1 MIQTPR
7 PLVIGTLQ
15 AVPRPAATG
24 AEPTSLSAA
33 RVLDNA
39 PPPAVDA
46 GGVQAS
52 VTGET
57 YTGLPVAVPTT
68 AVLDGA
74 ELPVG
79 PTGVRS
85 DGARAFAQI
94 LLERARA
101 QDSGLVEDRA
111 LRQVAEQALVEQL
124 IILTP
129 TGRVVPTRL
138 RQGSVT
144 VQIDIV
150 VTLPETASASLQAF
164 PSRSVP
170 AIGIA
175 VGVAGRVE
183 PDYLP
188 DLVAVAAIAYR

>member
-1 MIQTPR
+1 M
-7 PLVIGTLQ
+7 
-15 AVPRPAATG
+15 
-24 AEPTSLSAA
+24 SAA
-33 RVLDNA
+33 QMPGNA
-39 PPPAVDA
+39 PPSSIDA
-46 GGVQAS
+46 GGDQAS

-79 PTGVRS
+79 PGGVRS
-85 DGARAFAQI
+85 DGARAFAQV

-101 QDSGLVEDRA
+101 QDSGLVEDPA
-111 LRQVAEQALVEQL
+111 LRQMAEQALVDQ
-124 IILTP
+124 ISVSTP
-129 TGRVVPTRL
+129 TGRVVPTRV
-138 RQGSVT
+138 RHGSVT

-150 VTLPETASASLQAF
+150 ATLPETAAASLHAF
-164 PSRSVP
+164 SSKSVP

-175 VGVAGRVE
+175 VGVAGRVD

>member
-1 MIQTPR
+1 MS
-7 PLVIGTLQ
+7 
-15 AVPRPAATG
+15 G
-24 AEPTSLSAA
+24 AQGP
-33 RVLDNA
+33 DNT

-46 GGVQAS
+46 GGDNAS

-74 ELPVG
+74 EMPVG
-79 PTGVRS
+79 PGGVRS
-85 DGARAFAQI
+85 DGGRAFAQV
-94 LLERARA
+94 LLGRARA
-101 QDSGLVEDRA
+101 QDSGLVEDPA
-111 LRQVAEQALVEQL
+111 LRQVAEQVLVDQL
-124 IILTP
+124 TVSTP
-129 TGRVVPTRL
+129 TGRVVPTRV

-150 VTLPETASASLQAF
+150 ATLPGTAAASLQAF
-164 PSRSVP
+164 SSKSVP
-170 AIGIA
+170 AVGIA
-175 VGVAGRVE
+175 VGVAGRVD